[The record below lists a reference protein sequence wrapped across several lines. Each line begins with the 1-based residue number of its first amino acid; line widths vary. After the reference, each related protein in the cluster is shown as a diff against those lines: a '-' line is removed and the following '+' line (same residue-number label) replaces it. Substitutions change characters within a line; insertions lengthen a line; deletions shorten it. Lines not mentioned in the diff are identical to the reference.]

1 MTFSLGS
8 CVGVRS
14 ALSIWL
20 PRRGVAILACDSSSA
35 VFDFFSNGLIEPFSG
50 AWRTVRARRAG
61 GRGMS
66 GYARRLFAM
75 WNIRENSIDR
85 KYGDRVKVSNSVFTD

>member
-8 CVGVRS
+8 RVGVKS
-14 ALSIWL
+14 ALSIWP

-35 VFDFFSNGLIEPFSG
+35 VLDFFSTGLIEPFSG

-61 GRGMS
+61 GRG
-66 GYARRLFAM
+66 
-75 WNIRENSIDR
+75 IVVIDV
-85 KYGDRVKVSNSVFTD
+85 GLLCV